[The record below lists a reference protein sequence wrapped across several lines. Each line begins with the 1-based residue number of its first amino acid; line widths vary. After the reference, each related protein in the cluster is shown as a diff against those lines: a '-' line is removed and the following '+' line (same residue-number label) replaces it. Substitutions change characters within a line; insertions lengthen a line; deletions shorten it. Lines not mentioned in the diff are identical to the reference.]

1 MSSLE
6 AKYQEQVDKLTAA
19 LAEKQEELSKS
30 KAEAEKLLREREE
43 KFLLE
48 KDELKKQIVEENEEK
63 EQLKLKESDII
74 NEEDVETE
82 LEETQRKFEKVQMEL
97 LLLKQQNEEFEEIV
111 RDKHRKQMEL
121 ELQVGE
127 FTKEIADKQLQLDS
141 EYWYEEQLLSE

>member
-141 EYWYEEQLLSE
+141 EYWYEEQLLPE